1 MLFPS
6 FFVLNKYKYG
16 GKIIDKATYKYPALY
31 PEGIEYVIV
40 NGVIQVER
48 SRFMKLPI
56 GKIISRNK

>member
-1 MLFPS
+1 M
-6 FFVLNKYKYG
+6 
-16 GKIIDKATYKYPALY
+16 DKATYKYPALY